1 MPATMLLRIAPGWE
15 WLGLPLRSR
24 LRSCGDGRM
33 CWVGGTSVVLLG
45 IVVLAPASAQGAA
58 TLDVLAFLLPGFFG
72 LSGVAWR

>member
-1 MPATMLLRIAPGWE
+1 
-15 WLGLPLRSR
+15 
-24 LRSCGDGRM
+24 M

-58 TLDVLAFLLPGFFG
+58 TLDVLAFLLPGFLG